1 MRNKIVINTGPILTL
16 VAGLGSLNMLKELY
30 DSVYVTNEVADEIM
44 FDGSSRFAAK
54 EFEEAEFLIK
64 IDKPIEISP
73 LLKNMLDVGEASV
86 IQYALYNQIKLVCID
101 ESAGRRVA
109 RLNELRLTGSIG
121 VLLRA
126 KSEGYIQALKP
137 IINRMLE
144 HGIYMSPKVI
154 SFALNEAKEI

>member
-16 VAGLGSLNMLKELY
+16 VAGLGSLNVLKELY

-73 LLKNMLDVGEASV
+73 LLNP
-86 IQYALYNQIKLVCID
+86 
-101 ESAGRRVA
+101 
-109 RLNELRLTGSIG
+109 TW
-121 VLLRA
+121 
-126 KSEGYIQALKP
+126 P
-137 IINRMLE
+137 
-144 HGIYMSPKVI
+144 
-154 SFALNEAKEI
+154 